1 MAWLCDAGVTLRKQ
15 IDARWP
21 DRDKRSDGW
30 IGDAA
35 HTTGDHVP
43 DLGSSPSGCVRAI
56 DVDEDLLGPG
66 MQHGDPDVANR
77 LVKQLAAYAREGLDG
92 GRLKYII
99 FEGGIWSGTYR
110 DHFWTRRA
118 FSGDPHTTHIHIS
131 FEPKGDH
138 RGAKFELPI
147 FYAQR
152 RRRLSRLIRKYA
164 GKVRA
169 LRARRRALPGTGK
182 EN

>member
-30 IGDAA
+30 IGDSN

-56 DVDEDLLGPG
+56 DVDEDLLGP
-66 MQHGDPDVANR
+66 QAAKVDPDAADR

-99 FEGGIWSGTYR
+99 FEGRIYSGTYR
-110 DHFWTRRA
+110 DRFWLPRP

-131 FEPKGDH
+131 FEPRGDH
-138 RGAKFELPI
+138 RGGKFELPI
-147 FYAQR
+147 FYAKR
-152 RRRLSRLIRKYA
+152 RRWLSRQIRKTR
-164 GKVRA
+164 GR
-169 LRARRRALPGTGK
+169 LRAYIARRKALPGSGK
-182 EN
+182 GK